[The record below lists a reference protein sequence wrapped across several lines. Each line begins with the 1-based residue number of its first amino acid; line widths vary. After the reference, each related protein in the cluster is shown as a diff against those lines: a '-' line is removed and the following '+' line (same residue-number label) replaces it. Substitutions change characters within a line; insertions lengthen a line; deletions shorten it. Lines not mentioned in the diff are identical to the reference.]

1 MFAVAPIR
9 ALAPLLSCV
18 VLALTAS
25 PAPLQEVSRQA
36 PESTTAS
43 TARENE
49 DPHAEIKRLMVCVER
64 RLSEID
70 KLLSDAG
77 AGSRGRDAD
86 HAVTVNGAG
95 ELVRRSQDASRSVV
109 RDIDRI
115 LELADHPHPPGG
127 A

>member
-18 VLALTAS
+18 VLAFTAS
-25 PAPLQEVSRQA
+25 PVPGQDVSRHSPQ
-36 PESTTAS
+36 TTTTS
-43 TARENE
+43 VARESE
-49 DPHAEIKRLMVCVER
+49 DPHVEIKRLMACVER

-70 KLLSDAG
+70 KLLTDAG

-86 HAVTVNGAG
+86 HVASVNGAG